1 MITGELTT
9 IARPYARAAFEYA
22 VAKNDLASW
31 EGILRSAAE
40 MVQQKPIA
48 SLLSSP
54 QMTTKQLTDLFCDVL
69 EKLLDTEKRNFIHVL
84 AVNKRLPVLPDIA
97 ALFASYRAE
106 KEKTIQVN
114 VSSAFPLDE
123 PYKAKFINS
132 LAKRLQRK
140 VSLQCDV
147 DATLLGGAIVRAGDL
162 VIDGSVRGKLN
173 RLLESL

>member
-9 IARPYARAAFEYA
+9 IARPYAQAAFEFA
-22 VAKNDLASW
+22 VSKNELAAW
-31 EGILRSAAE
+31 ENMLQSAAN
-40 MVQQKPIA
+40 MIQQKLVVD
-48 SLLSSP
+48 LLNNPKMTNS
-54 QMTTKQLTDLFCDVL
+54 QMAELFCDVL
-69 EKLLDTEKRNFIHVL
+69 GKMLDTEKRNFIRIL
-84 AVNKRLPVLPDIA
+84 AENKRLPVLPDIA

-106 KEKTIQVN
+106 REKTVEVELI
-114 VSSAFPLDE
+114 SAFPLDE
-123 PYKAKFINS
+123 TYKDKFTNS
-132 LAKRLQRK
+132 LTRRLQRT